1 MWEASSCTKIARV
14 SQVGV
19 GMRGLK
25 RKRIFHFAF
34 CAMYWIDKK
43 CFDFFLSF
51 FILSNF
57 FIFKRMINP
66 ILIKINDFPFAGSEE
81 EEEKLIDCVYGHRG
95 WRLIKKGWVVLKFY
109 PWIGN

>member
-1 MWEASSCTKIARV
+1 M
-14 SQVGV
+14 
-19 GMRGLK
+19 
-25 RKRIFHFAF
+25 
-34 CAMYWIDKK
+34 KK
-43 CFDFFLSF
+43 AEKDFFHSF

-95 WRLIKKGWVVLKFY
+95 
-109 PWIGN
+109 